1 MKNILKRIISKYEN
15 VVMND
20 KRILRIIHTLDPT
33 LGGPS
38 NVIIDNSLLNLIVSA
53 RNHYDMCVVYIFCK
67 ILKLI
72 NLSKT

>member
-38 NVIIDNSLLNLIVSA
+38 NVIIDNSLALIKKGYS
-53 RNHYDMCVVYIFCK
+53 I
-67 ILKLI
+67 
-72 NLSKT
+72 

>member
-38 NVIIDNSLLNLIVSA
+38 NVIIDNSLALIKKGYSI
-53 RNHYDMCVVYIFCK
+53 H
-67 ILKLI
+67 ILTSDKYYCRLGQ
-72 NLSKT
+72 